1 MFIKFGAG
9 LFLAALVLSTGPET
23 ESKPYQLHDLMPPY
37 WEFLRQDADSA
48 PEAAAK
54 RFTASVIEPHREVFT
69 AVAAGWLGDR
79 NLGSWIRSLQGQ
91 SEPLRRVEHE
101 FPARLEKAWRR
112 FEVQAPDLKAGA
124 QVYLLP
130 APRTAVGGA
139 VRPLKDVDLVVFG
152 VQEVA
157 STLGTRTGFDVLVHH
172 ELTHLYHQQVNAEM
186 RTMIAEVYLPPY
198 ATGGAKLY
206 QVLWLEGLAVY
217 TSRLLNPGAPD
228 KEVLLSDEVA
238 ADVKSRWPR
247 LGGDIRDHLDSSQK
261 ADIDAYLFDSV
272 SGKGIPRRA
281 GYFVGMLVA
290 QRLAKDYPYAK
301 LCRLAGPK
309 LREEIERALRDLE
322 KTGI

>member
-1 MFIKFGAG
+1 MIVRFGAG
-9 LFLAALVLSTGPET
+9 LLLAGLVLATGPEA
-23 ESKPYQLHDLMPPY
+23 ERKPYQLHNVMPPY
-37 WEFLRQDADSA
+37 WEFLRQDADSG
-48 PEAAAK
+48 PEAAVK

-69 AVAAGWLGDR
+69 AVAAGWLGER
-79 NLGSWIRSLQGQ
+79 NLGRWIHSLQGH
-91 SEPLRRVEHE
+91 SDELRRVDRE
-101 FPARLEKAWRR
+101 FSARLEKAWRR
-112 FEVQAPDLKAGA
+112 FEVQVPDLKAGA

-130 APRTAVGGA
+130 APRKAVGGA
-139 VRPLKDVDLVVFG
+139 VRPLKDVDVVVFG
-152 VQEVA
+152 AQEIA
-157 STLGTRTGFDVLVHH
+157 STLGTKTGFDVLVHH

-198 ATGGAKLY
+198 AAGGAKLY

-228 KEVLLSDEVA
+228 KEVLLSGEIA
-238 ADVKSRWPR
+238 ADVKSRWPQ
-247 LGGDIRDHLDSSQK
+247 LGADIRDHLDSSQK
-261 ADIDAYLFDSV
+261 ADIDAYLFDSG

-290 QRLAKDYPYAK
+290 QRLAKDYPFAK

-322 KTGI
+322 RTGI